1 MSWVAAAFRSVG
13 VARGFLELGL
23 CFFAATDFFMFFPWL
38 WRFQATAV
46 QPLVDVLLHYTGKQA
61 TQRANSGKRSC
72 GLRRCHGASR
82 TIHIAAKGIISAV
95 IQGNY

>member
-38 WRFQATAV
+38 GGFKPRRCSRSSMYYTIPASKLHNERIV
-46 QPLVDVLLHYTGKQA
+46 VSDLVD
-61 TQRANSGKRSC
+61 
-72 GLRRCHGASR
+72 
-82 TIHIAAKGIISAV
+82 
-95 IQGNY
+95 